1 MLFMNKRPE
10 QGILNSQR
18 NAGARVPACSCFMG
32 EITITRAVDLD
43 SSNESSDHVNDT
55 TSPEASNVESGSSS
69 VSSDQVTDTTSSE
82 SSGTEFNSSSVSSD

>member
-1 MLFMNKRPE
+1 MQELE
-10 QGILNSQR
+10 YQL
-18 NAGARVPACSCFMG
+18 ARASSG

-82 SSGTEFNSSSVSSD
+82 SSGTEFNSLSVSSD